1 MEKIFYSFIF
11 FLIIFL
17 IIGGGSALTN
27 KKAETSKDAQ
37 KYKDNIGAILV
48 LIIFVYL
55 VGGVLYM
62 FFDGN
67 FVVAF
72 LLAFPLIYVI
82 VIASSKRKV

>member
-1 MEKIFYSFIF
+1 
-11 FLIIFL
+11 
-17 IIGGGSALTN
+17 LTN

-37 KYKDNIGAILV
+37 KYKDNVGAIFV
-48 LIIFVYL
+48 LIIFLYL

-62 FFDGN
+62 FFVGN